1 MATFIAGCHFKQESN
16 KIVSINGKS
25 VTYNEIDHTIKNKL
39 YDELYKIYVYRKI
52 ALDVY
57 VEDILLEG
65 ESKKEKISKDEFIE
79 NYLNINY
86 SEIKLGK
93 FIEENNLQLVPDIKR
108 NLRYFNVNS
117 PEGKEIV
124 KKYYLEYLIDQ
135 LIDSLKKVSN
145 IKIYLTPPIS
155 PFIADNFKFIHYRG
169 NSNSPITFIEV
180 SDPECD
186 NCRKNADLYN
196 YFFEK
201 YKEKVK
207 FGFVSFSSYANL
219 YAVAL
224 ECESSKEAFWEF
236 KDLLYK
242 SETLLDTTDV
252 LRIAG
257 DLGINKLQLEKEI
270 KEGFVNN
277 KLEENFK
284 TISSFGIYATPTII
298 INNKAVYD
306 PSSIEEIESLL
317 NEELEK

>member
-1 MATFIAGCHFKQESN
+1 M
-16 KIVSINGKS
+16 
-25 VTYNEIDHTIKNKL
+25 
-39 YDELYKIYVYRKI
+39 
-52 ALDVY
+52 
-57 VEDILLEG
+57 
-65 ESKKEKISKDEFIE
+65 
-79 NYLNINY
+79 
-86 SEIKLGK
+86 
-93 FIEENNLQLVPDIKR
+93 
-108 NLRYFNVNS
+108 
-117 PEGKEIV
+117 
-124 KKYYLEYLIDQ
+124 
-135 LIDSLKKVSN
+135 
-145 IKIYLTPPIS
+145 
-155 PFIADNFKFIHYRG
+155 
-169 NSNSPITFIEV
+169 
-180 SDPECD
+180 
-186 NCRKNADLYN
+186 YN